1 MKAAFLALALLLPV
15 PAVASEIGPDALD
28 SLPPAD
34 VVVLGEVHD
43 NPTHHQNQARAVA
56 ALQPRA
62 LVFEMLT
69 PDQASRARPEIM
81 ADAKAL
87 EAALGWD
94 GTGWPDFAMYAPIF
108 AAAPAAR
115 VHGAAVPRE
124 SLMGA
129 DPETLARRLLGD
141 PARYGLD
148 QPLPQAEQRAA
159 EAEQKAAHCNALPD
173 EILPRMVAI
182 QRLRDA
188 ALAHAAANALAETG
202 GPVVVITGSGH
213 ARTDRGMPVNLRAA
227 LPDIRILSVGQIE
240 GEAGDEPFD
249 LWIATPPIDRPDPC
263 AGFAAGG

>member
-1 MKAAFLALALLLPV
+1 MKALFCALALV
-15 PAVASEIGPDALD
+15 MPAATLADEIHPEALD
-28 SLPPAD
+28 RLPPGD

-43 NPTHHQNQARAVA
+43 NPIHHQYQARAVA

-69 PDQASRARPEIM
+69 PDQARRARPEIM
-81 ADAKAL
+81 VDAAAL
-87 EAALGWD
+87 ETALGWE

-115 VHGAAVPRE
+115 VYGAAVPRE
-124 SLMGA
+124 ILMGA
-129 DPETLARRLLGD
+129 DPEALARQLLGD
-141 PARYGLD
+141 PARYGLG
-148 QPLPQAEQRAA
+148 QPLPPSDQQVA
-159 EAEQKAAHCNALPD
+159 EAEQQAAHCNALPD

-188 ALAHAAANALAETG
+188 ALAHAAATAVAETG
-202 GPVVVITGSGH
+202 GPVAVITGSGH
-213 ARTDRGMPVNLRAA
+213 ARIDRGMPVNLRAA
-227 LPDIRILSVGQIE
+227 RPDIRILSVGQIE